1 MRYSFT
7 QNECSIHVSSSQSVI
22 PKKVTPAKLRAPMGK
37 PDKMHVNTCPLL
49 CTWTLSTIKNKFLC
63 PVRWAPHRVAQS
75 LEQNDSFPL
84 QSRGPESAGQ
94 TLGLC
99 PELGREAN
107 ADPGRP
113 CLPLQPQEVG
123 PLPPVSAP
131 WKGIEPNPPDTWALA
146 PPTTFKIA
154 APYTR
159 SGSHT
164 GHIIFQGHQ
173 LGEECLSTK
182 RNDPARLAQEGGGC
196 SPSRDVSVCLW
207 SLARHI

>member
-1 MRYSFT
+1 MFNT
-7 QNECSIHVSSSQSVI
+7 CQLVSICHPKEGRTSKAQGPDGEARQDACEHVPFALHLDLEYNKEQIPLSSQVG
-22 PKKVTPAKLRAPMGK
+22 P
-37 PDKMHVNTCPLL
+37 
-49 CTWTLSTIKNKFLC
+49 
-63 PVRWAPHRVAQS
+63 AQS

-99 PELGREAN
+99 PELGREAD

-154 APYTR
+154 APYTC

-196 SPSRDVSVCLW
+196 SPS
-207 SLARHI
+207 